1 MRAFAAFI
9 ESSDFVRVVVLL
21 LLFTHSGTAL
31 SRLKGQASSRKGR
44 PYRLLG
50 KYIHK
55 VFFQRARKLCLIF
68 FFILGCFGV
77 YKSFFPKKCF
87 FILFYKV

>member
-55 VFFQRARKLCLIF
+55 VFFSMGYKLYLIF
-68 FFILGCFGV
+68 FFMLCCYGV
-77 YKSFFPKKCF
+77 CKSFFRKKCF
-87 FILFYKV
+87 FFNFIL

>member
-50 KYIHK
+50 KYIINT
-55 VFFQRARKLCLIF
+55 LNF
-68 FFILGCFGV
+68 FFNGLGNYV
-77 YKSFFPKKCF
+77 
-87 FILFYKV
+87 

>member
-50 KYIHK
+50 KYIIK
-55 VFFQRARKLCLIF
+55 TRKIFFNGLENCLIF
-68 FFILGCFGV
+68 FILCYFGV
-77 YKSFFPKKCF
+77 CKSYFRKKCF
-87 FILFYKV
+87 FIL

>member
-55 VFFQRARKLCLIF
+55 VFFQRARKLYLMLC
-68 FFILGCFGV
+68 CYGV
-77 YKSFFPKKCF
+77 CKSFFRKKCF
-87 FILFYKV
+87 FLNSIL

>member
-50 KYIHK
+50 KYILSVHE
-55 VFFQRARKLCLIF
+55 VFFFQRARKLYLIF
-68 FFILGCFGV
+68 FFMLCCYGV
-77 YKSFFPKKCF
+77 CKSFFCKKCF
-87 FILFYKV
+87 FF

>member
-31 SRLKGQASSRKGR
+31 SCLKGQASSRKGR

-50 KYIHK
+50 KYILSVHE
-55 VFFQRARKLCLIF
+55 VFFFQRARKLYLIF
-68 FFILGCFGV
+68 FFHAVLLWCLQ
-77 YKSFFPKKCF
+77 KFFSQKMF
-87 FILFYKV
+87 FF